1 MLSTSEAPK
10 AQRLCHAGSV
20 LFPAFVAVF
29 FLVGSI
35 PEPCPNSVV
44 FVAIRF
50 LGGLAARETRNEY
63 SSQGDCPV
71 GQVWQP
77 AVGREQ
83 LEARV
88 QLERFVLERPC
99 DVAVRACLQSFQD

>member
-1 MLSTSEAPK
+1 MPK
-10 AQRLCHAGSV
+10 FGNVRRNKVS
-20 LFPAFVAVF
+20 
-29 FLVGSI
+29 
-35 PEPCPNSVV
+35 
-44 FVAIRF
+44 R
-50 LGGLAARETRNEY
+50 GLAARETRNEY

-99 DVAVRACLQSFQD
+99 DVAVRLHP